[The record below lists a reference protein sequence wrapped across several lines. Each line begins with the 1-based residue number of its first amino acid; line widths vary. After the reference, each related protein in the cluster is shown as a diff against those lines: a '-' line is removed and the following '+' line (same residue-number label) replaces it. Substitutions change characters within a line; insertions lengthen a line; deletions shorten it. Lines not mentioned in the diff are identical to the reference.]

1 MSHKRL
7 WVASTIIVSVVLV
20 GFVFSVPNTRDVDS
34 ALSFASAT
42 TSVPLVTLR
51 DSFKK
56 GLHTIT
62 GSIQAPN
69 ACTTVTAG
77 ASLLGDA
84 SNASG
89 IVVALSM
96 PEDSGICLQVPTQ
109 VNFTVTISA
118 PANLPIH
125 ATVNGTT
132 ASTTAS

>member
-1 MSHKRL
+1 MSYKRL
-7 WVASTIIVSVVLV
+7 WVASAIIASVVLV
-20 GFVFSVPNTRDVDS
+20 GFVLSVPHTRDVDS
-34 ALSFASAT
+34 PLPSASAP

-96 PEDSGICLQVPTQ
+96 PEDSGICLQVPKQ